1 MDQFIRRKNV
11 ERFRL
16 ILAEIV
22 ADETERQR
30 ILKQLAEERQKQQIA
45 ENFTEAEYELLSRNC
60 SR

>member
-1 MDQFIRRKNV
+1 MDQFTRRKNV

-30 ILKQLAEERQKQQIA
+30 ILKQFAEERQKQQIA
-45 ENFTEAEYELLSRNC
+45 EKFTEAE
-60 SR
+60 

>member
-1 MDQFIRRKNV
+1 MEQFIRRKNV

-45 ENFTEAEYELLSRNC
+45 AENFTEAE
-60 SR
+60 

>member
-16 ILAEIV
+16 ILAEIA

-30 ILKQLAEERQKQQIA
+30 ILKQLAEERQQQKIA
-45 ENFTEAEYELLSRNC
+45 ENFTEAE
-60 SR
+60 

>member
-16 ILAEIV
+16 ILAEIA

-30 ILKQLAEERQKQQIA
+30 ILKQLAEERQQQKD
-45 ENFTEAEYELLSRNC
+45 R
-60 SR
+60 